1 MSILIADQEVS
12 ERMFLRE
19 LLEGIDQ
26 QVEVTQTF
34 SMSESELLGRIR
46 DVEVLVVGLAAV
58 TAEVIERAGS
68 LRLICKAGI
77 GTDNIALDAAASHN
91 IPVTRA
97 SGVNTEGVAEHVAG
111 CMIALLRNFLQADR
125 GVRAGQW
132 GELRRTWSGQ
142 MGEVRGRT
150 LGIIGFGSIGQA
162 VGDLA
167 SKMGMRVIAA
177 DPYVAVERAPAFV
190 QMVELDSLYEEA
202 DFVSVNAVLT
212 DETFHLVDEQA
223 LRAMKDSAY
232 LINTSRGPIV
242 DQSALTQALKQSWIS
257 GCALDVFE
265 DEPPALTDDFFQL
278 PNVILSPHIAGCTEE
293 GYREIGELVANQI
306 STYLA
311 DGTFDPTQVVNAK
324 ALDKGA
330 EGEAR

>member
-19 LLEGIDQ
+19 LLEGVARP
-26 QVEVTQTF
+26 VEVTQTF
-34 SMSESELLGRIR
+34 SMTESELLSRIR

-58 TAEVIERAGS
+58 TAKVIERAGS

-77 GTDNIALDAAASHN
+77 GTDNIDLGAAASHH

-97 SGVNTEGVAEHVAG
+97 SGVNAEGVAEHVAG

-132 GELRRTWSGQ
+132 GELRRAWSGQ

-162 VGDLA
+162 VGGLA
-167 SKMGMRVIAA
+167 SRMGMRVIAA
-177 DPYVAVERAPAFV
+177 DPYVAAERAPAFA
-190 QMVELDSLYEEA
+190 QMVKLGALYEEA

-212 DETFHLVDEQA
+212 EETFHLVNEQA
-223 LRAMKDSAY
+223 FRAMRSSAY

-242 DQSALTQALKQSWIS
+242 DQTALTRALKQGWIS

-265 DEPPALTDDFFQL
+265 DEPPALPDDFLQL
-278 PNVILSPHIAGCTEE
+278 PNVILSPHIAGCTQE

-306 STYLA
+306 RAYLA
-311 DGTFDPTQVVNAK
+311 GGMVDPAYVVNAN
-324 ALDKGA
+324 ALNGGA